1 MMYVKPFPSM
11 MSPDMALDAILRLN
25 FIRADYEVSVTNEIM
40 VSARCLTRPEMS
52 ILLVPNIYY
61 DLYNEHGLSM
71 TDYTVCL
78 NYERRYLKFY
88 IHGHVVLDIDYQDG
102 TRFVYP
108 EWKKPGTIKE
118 LSRDIF
124 GDPDFL
130 S

>member
-1 MMYVKPFPSM
+1 MGPS
-11 MSPDMALDAILRLN
+11 MALDAISRLN
-25 FIRADYEVSVTNEIM
+25 SIGADYEVSVTNEIM
-40 VSARCLTRPEMS
+40 VSARCLSRPETS
-52 ILLVPNIYY
+52 IVLVPNVYY
-61 DLYNEHGLSM
+61 DLYNEHGSPM
-71 TDYTVCL
+71 ADCTVCL

-88 IHGHVVLDIDYQDG
+88 AHGHIVLDIDYQDG
-102 TRFVYP
+102 THFVYP